1 MEDRKE
7 GRRVL
12 MEKRVKRRGLIKRL
26 LFKSDG
32 STESNTQSLNRIF
45 HPLRFD
51 YIFWRSSSP
60 ISSDFVCDDE
70 RVYPLLFFPFERK
83 KSLFS
88 EIRFLTRRIDE
99 FYRGEIGEEKERE
112 EKEKSVTKIWMGR
125 LTLSR
130 FIKRFE
136 IRGESEY
143 RKRANTWKFAAK
155 KR

>member
-1 MEDRKE
+1 MRLFLLLRALEDRKE

-32 STESNTQSLNRIF
+32 SIESNTQSLNRIF

-88 EIRFLTRRIDE
+88 LIGDKVFNSENRRI
-99 FYRGEIGEEKERE
+99 
-112 EKEKSVTKIWMGR
+112 
-125 LTLSR
+125 LSR
-130 FIKRFE
+130 RNWGGKEEGRE
-136 IRGESEY
+136 
-143 RKRANTWKFAAK
+143 RKVGYKNLDGTINFVPFY
-155 KR
+155 

>member
-88 EIRFLTRRIDE
+88 LIGDKVFNSENRRI
-99 FYRGEIGEEKERE
+99 
-112 EKEKSVTKIWMGR
+112 
-125 LTLSR
+125 LSR
-130 FIKRFE
+130 RNWGGKEEGRE
-136 IRGESEY
+136 
-143 RKRANTWKFAAK
+143 RKVGYKNLDGTINFVPFY
-155 KR
+155 

>member
-1 MEDRKE
+1 MRLFLLLRALEDRKE

-88 EIRFLTRRIDE
+88 LIGDKVFNSENRRI
-99 FYRGEIGEEKERE
+99 
-112 EKEKSVTKIWMGR
+112 
-125 LTLSR
+125 LSR
-130 FIKRFE
+130 RNWGGKEEGRE
-136 IRGESEY
+136 
-143 RKRANTWKFAAK
+143 RKVGYKNLDGTINFVPFY
-155 KR
+155 

>member
-32 STESNTQSLNRIF
+32 SIESNTQSLNRIF

-88 EIRFLTRRIDE
+88 LIGDKVFNSENRRI
-99 FYRGEIGEEKERE
+99 
-112 EKEKSVTKIWMGR
+112 
-125 LTLSR
+125 LSR
-130 FIKRFE
+130 RNWGGKEEGRE
-136 IRGESEY
+136 
-143 RKRANTWKFAAK
+143 RKVG
-155 KR
+155 